1 MAVAETRAPT
11 QKASASPLITAKGI
25 TVARGGRSLLDHV
38 DLEVA
43 PRQIVTVVGL
53 NGSGKT
59 TLLHV
64 LLGLVM
70 PNAGH
75 VSRRPGLRIGYSP
88 QHINRDPSLPLTV
101 EGFLKLGGAA
111 STDRIRAVLSDVGA
125 AATLKTQVFELSG
138 GELSRVLLARA
149 LLREPELLVLDEP
162 MSGVDIAGQ
171 AELYHLIAGLRD
183 RLGCGV
189 VLVSHDLHVVMA
201 QTDEVVCLNH
211 HICCRG
217 KPQAVVRDPSFI
229 ALFGS
234 RIAADLAV
242 YPHLHDHTHDA
253 EGRAVPIGAES
264 QAPHQHHEHDHE
276 HHHG

>member
-1 MAVAETRAPT
+1 MQKPT
-11 QKASASPLITAKGI
+11 TTPLISAKGVTI
-25 TVARGGRSLLDHV
+25 ARGGRALLDRV

-64 LLGLVM
+64 LLGLVT
-70 PNAGH
+70 PDAGQ
-75 VSRRPGLRIGYSP
+75 VIRRPGLRIGYSP
-88 QHINRDPSLPLTV
+88 QHINRDASLPLTV
-101 EGFLKLGGAA
+101 EGFLRLAGPVT
-111 STDRIRAVLSDVGA
+111 TDRIRSVLTDVGA
-125 AATLKTQVFELSG
+125 AATLRAQVFELSG
-138 GELSRVLLARA
+138 GELHRVLLARA

-171 AELYHLIAGLRD
+171 ASLYHLIADLRD
-183 RLGCGV
+183 RLGCAV

-201 QTDEVVCLNH
+201 KTDEVVCLNH

-234 RIAADLAV
+234 RIAGDLAV
-242 YPHLHDHTHDA
+242 YPHAHDHAHDA
-253 EGRAVPIGAES
+253 KGRVVPIGEGET
-264 QAPHQHHEHDHE
+264 HHHHAHDHE
-276 HHHG
+276 NHHG

>member
-1 MAVAETRAPT
+1 
-11 QKASASPLITAKGI
+11 LIAAKGI
-25 TVARGGRSLLDHV
+25 TVKRGGRSLLDKV
-38 DLEVA
+38 DLEVS

-64 LLGLVM
+64 LLGLIA
-70 PNAGH
+70 PDAGH
-75 VSRRPGLRIGYSP
+75 VSRASGLRIGYSP

-101 EGFLKLGGAA
+101 EGFLKLAGPVT
-111 STDRIRAVLSDVGA
+111 SDRIRTVLTDVGA
-125 AATLKTQVFELSG
+125 AATLTAQVFELSG
-138 GELSRVLLARA
+138 GELHRVLLARA
-149 LLREPELLVLDEP
+149 LLREPQLLVLDEP

-171 AELYHLIAGLRD
+171 AELYHLIADIRD
-183 RLGCGV
+183 RIGCGV

-217 KPQAVVRDPSFI
+217 KPQSVVRDPSFI

-234 RIAADLAV
+234 RIAGDLAV
-242 YPHLHDHTHDA
+242 YPHMHDHTHDA
-253 EGRAVPIGAES
+253 EGRPVPIGPQE
-264 QAPHQHHEHDHE
+264 QAAHDHHHHEQHH
-276 HHHG
+276 G